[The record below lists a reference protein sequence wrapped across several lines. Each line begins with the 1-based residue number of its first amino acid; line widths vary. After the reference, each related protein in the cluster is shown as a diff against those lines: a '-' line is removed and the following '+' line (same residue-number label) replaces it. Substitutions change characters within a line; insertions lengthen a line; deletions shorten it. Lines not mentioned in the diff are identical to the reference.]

1 MYSCIRL
8 SLIRLFSM
16 KKWSFFIGKRTATVI
31 YGEEIAE
38 LWNRTANV
46 WKRTANVWK
55 RSKEPLIVVRKEKIA
70 LAIADSR
77 FVSWRDSHRTQYTNY
92 YRGRGPRCSA
102 SGASRVHAR
111 KRSPQP
117 QRYICICPPARTSD
131 SVRIVIPATRSARRA
146 WSLAGTDSS
155 ASGTCGPA
163 PASRAS
169 LRELSRR
176 RQRAKAASRRLWPRG
191 HSAAHSSLPA
201 MPRSR
206 RRCCLPLLIVWR
218 RKRL

>member
-1 MYSCIRL
+1 MEKKSLNYGIEPRTYGKEPLMY
-8 SLIRLFSM
+8 
-16 KKWSFFIGKRTATVI
+16 G
-31 YGEEIAE
+31 
-38 LWNRTANV
+38 
-46 WKRTANVWK
+46 
-55 RSKEPLIVVRKEKIA
+55 KEPLIVVRKEKIA